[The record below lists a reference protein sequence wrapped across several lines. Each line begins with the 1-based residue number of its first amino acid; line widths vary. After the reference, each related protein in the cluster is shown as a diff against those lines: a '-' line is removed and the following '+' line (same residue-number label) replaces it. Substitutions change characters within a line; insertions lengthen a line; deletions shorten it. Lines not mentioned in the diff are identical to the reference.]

1 MILKRFILFFFMLVM
16 VTACNRFG
24 GPDKPDD
31 LISKEKM
38 VSILI
43 DSRFLTTGNTLT
55 KKTMKDSS
63 VDVNTYIFK
72 KYNVDSL
79 QFALSNSYYAFHLDE
94 YEDIYTM
101 AIDSLERLGLK
112 LKDIQAEEWKE
123 QTKKEEDS
131 LKLINKNIDSLNVLH
146 PKDSLD
152 LIGQNDSLEGLQG
165 DLKYNKKSSLI
176 TPVFDTLDLQK

>member
-1 MILKRFILFFFMLVM
+1 MILKRFIIFFLILVV
-16 VTACNRFG
+16 VTACNRFR

-31 LISKEKM
+31 LISKEEM

-43 DSRFLTTGNTLT
+43 DSRFLTTGNTMT

-63 VDVNTYIFK
+63 VDVSTYIYK

-79 QFALSNSYYAFHLDE
+79 QFALSNSYYAFHVDE
-94 YEDIYTM
+94 YEEIYTM
-101 AIDSLERLGLK
+101 AIDSLEKLGLK

-131 LKLINKNIDSLNVLH
+131 LKLINKNKDSLNVLH
-146 PKDSLD
+146 PKDSLS
-152 LIGQNDSLEGLQG
+152 LIVQADSLEGIQL
-165 DLKYNKKSSLI
+165 DLKNNTKQSLI
-176 TPVFDTLDLQK
+176 TPVSDTLDLQN

>member
-1 MILKRFILFFFMLVM
+1 MILKRFIIFFLILVV
-16 VTACNRFG
+16 VTACNRFR

-31 LISKEKM
+31 LISKEEM

-43 DSRFLTTGNTLT
+43 DSRFLTTGNTMT

-63 VDVNTYIFK
+63 VDVSTYIYK

-79 QFALSNSYYAFHLDE
+79 QFALSNSYYAFHVDE
-94 YEDIYTM
+94 YEEIYTM
-101 AIDSLERLGLK
+101 AIDSLEKLGLK

-131 LKLINKNIDSLNVLH
+131 LKLINKNKDSLNVLH
-146 PKDSLD
+146 PKDSLN
-152 LIGQNDSLEGLQG
+152 LIVQADSLEGIQL
-165 DLKYNKKSSLI
+165 DLKNNTKQSLI
-176 TPVFDTLDLQK
+176 TPVSDTLDLQN